1 MVSHSTMTSSSVR
14 NALPSL
20 LAARQKVIL
29 ARDNFDGLH
38 VWHNSRPLPQDA
50 QKDLPARPQP
60 KNRPQAYPSSPAH
73 PELPRQL
80 VSRVG
85 YVEDL
90 FKARTK
96 LGGFFS
102 ILLVLALAG
111 CASSP
116 YERGGNPQGL
126 SQRDVER
133 DYMEC
138 EYKARFANPQQFYN
152 QGSPFPFSAGS
163 QSPADHARALHG
175 LSTINAMRDTCLAA
189 KGYRVE

>member
-1 MVSHSTMTSSSVR
+1 MT
-14 NALPSL
+14 
-20 LAARQKVIL
+20 I
-29 ARDNFDGLH
+29 FDGRSIAMDKPFARH
-38 VWHNSRPLPQDA
+38 V
-50 QKDLPARPQP
+50 
-60 KNRPQAYPSSPAH
+60 
-73 PELPRQL
+73 
-80 VSRVG
+80 V
-85 YVEDL
+85 
-90 FKARTK
+90 
-96 LGGFFS
+96 LGA
-102 ILLVLALAG
+102 ILLTLAG

-138 EYKARFANPQQFYN
+138 EYKARLANPQHFFN

-175 LSTINAMRDTCLAA
+175 LSSINAMRDTCLAA

>member
-1 MVSHSTMTSSSVR
+1 M
-14 NALPSL
+14 
-20 LAARQKVIL
+20 AREGF
-29 ARDNFDGLH
+29 NGLH
-38 VWHNSRPLPQDA
+38 MWHNRRAFQQVA
-50 QKDLPARPQP
+50 QKGLPARPQP
-60 KNRPQAYPSSPAH
+60 KNRPQAYP
-73 PELPRQL
+73 L
-80 VSRVG
+80 G
-85 YVEDL
+85 YAEDL
-90 FKARTK
+90 FKARTT
-96 LGGFFS
+96 LEAFFS

-116 YERGGNPQGL
+116 YTRGGNPQGL

-138 EYKARFANPQQFYN
+138 EYKARFANPQHFYS
-152 QGSPFPFSAGS
+152 QSSPYPFSAGS

>member
-1 MVSHSTMTSSSVR
+1 MTRSDGRSI
-14 NALPSL
+14 AMEKL
-20 LAARQKVIL
+20 LARQIV
-29 ARDNFDGLH
+29 
-38 VWHNSRPLPQDA
+38 
-50 QKDLPARPQP
+50 
-60 KNRPQAYPSSPAH
+60 
-73 PELPRQL
+73 
-80 VSRVG
+80 
-85 YVEDL
+85 
-90 FKARTK
+90 
-96 LGGFFS
+96 LGTVTL
-102 ILLVLALAG
+102 ILAG